1 MTSDE
6 LDRLTERAL
15 EVALAALRV
24 AEQIAELAD
33 ELERITDR
41 IYADEQGPPLLVV
54 RKGDA

>member
-33 ELERITDR
+33 ELERITDG

-54 RKGDA
+54 RKGDE

>member
-1 MTSDE
+1 VTSDE

-33 ELERITDR
+33 ELERITDG

-54 RKGDA
+54 RKGDE